1 MVDCSAS
8 LLLFCCHDFNV
19 CYGFIVCFVQ
29 VIFFPCSQWI
39 GYPKGNAI
47 IAVKRMGDIDIKPF
61 VEAAERKLSD
71 DVNMKAATK
80 GKLSY
85 EVKLKANEWCSQWQE
100 YLKDPSWHPF
110 KIVIDKEGNSKVQ

>member
-1 MVDCSAS
+1 
-8 LLLFCCHDFNV
+8 
-19 CYGFIVCFVQ
+19 
-29 VIFFPCSQWI
+29 
-39 GYPKGNAI
+39 
-47 IAVKRMGDIDIKPF
+47 MGDIDIKPF